1 VLQRITVIVYG
12 GVVQDVI
19 GVPAGVVVEVHDY
32 DTDGTDKHL
41 GVDADGNAYAVGEWR
56 FEPEEAAAGA

>member
-1 VLQRITVIVYG
+1 MLQRIVVVVEG
-12 GVVQDVI
+12 GVVQNVL

-41 GVDADGNAYAVGEWR
+41 GVDEHGNAYAIGEWGH
-56 FEPEEAAAGA
+56 EAEQR